1 MLYYY
6 LQSILIHM
14 KYIMTKLGKVAS
26 AQCKLITDIIC
37 LEGKEEEEEQKRIC
51 RQLNMNTFVKYVGTC
66 LMGTIVSLLQV
77 WGNNRP
83 VGTRCKLLEK
93 EDMTGWDANRM
104 QIIKC
109 CADVGLMHNPEDQVH
124 VIFEWNDEAKS
135 PSTKKL
141 LSYMKNH

>member
-1 MLYYY
+1 MLYFY
-6 LQSILIHM
+6 LQSILTHM
-14 KYIMTKLGKVAS
+14 KYVTTKLGKVTS

-37 LEGKEEEEEQKRIC
+37 LEGKEEEQKRIC

-66 LMGTIVSLLQV
+66 FVGTIVSLLQA

-93 EDMTGWDANRM
+93 EDMTGWDANQM

-109 CADVGLMHNPEDQVH
+109 CADVGLTHNPEDQVCL
-124 VIFEWNDEAKS
+124 IFKWNDEAKS
-135 PSTKKL
+135 PSTKEL
-141 LSYMKNH
+141 FS